1 MYDIVLYC
9 ELVIER
15 GCKAVQFWNKM
26 AERRLNIN
34 APLMSV
40 RRSSAT
46 PPSLTEAKKKILEK
60 RHTLPYYKSDTS
72 SDQVTEP
79 VAVPFNWE
87 HIPGR
92 RKGNGGS
99 EPQPPKANSI
109 TPSPRLPPGKS
120 INATKQTLEKE
131 SKTANK
137 FKSSNKSKSFN
148 VSVVKVD
155 SDKERKA
162 EKIVESRRSNV
173 KFDDDDDNDAYSD
186 ALENLSPTES
196 FSMNCSVSGVSGLD
210 NLDANKFGTFSTDQ
224 QTRDFMMSRF
234 LPAAKAMTLQPPQY
248 SSKKQSVLVEQQPRD
263 VSKLVRE
270 EKKPLPNKH
279 NTAIIPYTGQHQ
291 EEESEDEV
299 DGYEY
304 DNSSNIAAK
313 GCGLL
318 PQLHIR
324 NSLCLL
330 NPVAA
335 MKMKNKAILPPASE
349 VVKPN
354 KSSHIRSFSPVPA
367 VKKAWEAIHKS
378 KSSSRAAS
386 PDKQEG
392 KKKWTSES
400 NRFTYS
406 GELLPGRLSPF
417 RRSRAA
423 AAGISPCR
431 SKPQSPFRGAKLP
444 GDTKEAENYMFGK
457 VKFHSGVLGNVHDV
471 LSQGAKRTSYSG
483 NLTIEKTLYVDT
495 ASTAKLSS
503 SNISSLDINQRVDT
517 VVADLDRSRGKG
529 SNSSFGSSQVIKQVH
544 AVEEK
549 VTFDTDVLSSLD
561 SIPPSLY
568 SYLNL
573 AAKEN
578 KDLGLTTDQ
587 NISQKPVSLQSV
599 QGTFA
604 EDSKTNTQQIVLA
617 NDSGK
622 GSAESIVSSLP
633 PPLPK
638 SPSESWLWRALPLVS
653 VKNSFLH
660 SSQGTQSKAKRH
672 DSNTSGNLKWETI
685 VKTSNLHHDHVR
697 YSQELPTRKS
707 QH

>member
-1 MYDIVLYC
+1 
-9 ELVIER
+9 
-15 GCKAVQFWNKM
+15 M

-697 YSQELPTRKS
+697 YSQVTLLVVIPFA
-707 QH
+707 HNFV

>member
-1 MYDIVLYC
+1 
-9 ELVIER
+9 
-15 GCKAVQFWNKM
+15 M
-26 AERRLNIN
+26 AERKLNIN

-40 RRSSAT
+40 RRSAAT

-60 RHTLPYYKSDTS
+60 RHTLPYYKSDMN

-99 EPQPPKANSI
+99 EPQPPKATSI

-120 INATKQTLEKE
+120 INATKQPLEKE
-131 SKTANK
+131 SKAANKFNK

-148 VSVVKVD
+148 VSVVKID

-162 EKIVESRRSNV
+162 EKIVENRRSNV
-173 KFDDDDDNDAYSD
+173 EYDDDGDDNDAFSD
-186 ALENLSPTES
+186 ALETLSPTES
-196 FSMNCSVSGVSGLD
+196 FSMNCSVSGVSGLE
-210 NLDANKFGTFSTDQ
+210 NLDAKKFGTFSTDQ

-248 SSKKQSVLVEQQPRD
+248 SSRKQSVLVEQQPRD

-270 EKKPLPNKH
+270 EKKPLVNRH
-279 NTAIIPYTGQHQ
+279 NTDIIPYTGQCQ
-291 EEESEDEV
+291 EEESEDEGDV
-299 DGYEY
+299 NEY
-304 DNSSNIAAK
+304 DNSANIAAK

-335 MKMKNKAILPPASE
+335 MKMKNQVALPSVSE
-349 VVKPN
+349 IVKPS
-354 KSSHIRSFSPVPA
+354 KSSLRSFSPVPA
-367 VKKAWEAIHKS
+367 VKKAWDAIHKN
-378 KSSSRAAS
+378 KSGSGAAS
-386 PDKQEG
+386 PDMQEG
-392 KKKWTSES
+392 RKKWTSES
-400 NRFTYS
+400 NRFIYS

-423 AAGISPCR
+423 ATGTSPSR
-431 SKPQSPFRGAKLP
+431 NKPQSPFRGAKLL
-444 GDTKEAENYMFGK
+444 GDSKEPENYKFGK
-457 VKFHSGVLGNVHDV
+457 VKFHSGALGNIQDV

-483 NLTIEKTLYVDT
+483 NLTIEKTLYIDT
-495 ASTAKLSS
+495 GSTAKLSS
-503 SNISSLDINQRVDT
+503 SNISSLDNKRRLDT
-517 VVADLDRSRGKG
+517 VAADFDRRRGKE
-529 SNSSFGSSQVIKQVH
+529 SNSSLGSSQEIKQVH
-544 AVEEK
+544 DVEEK
-549 VTFDTDVLSSLD
+549 IAFGTEVLSALD

-568 SYLNL
+568 SILNL
-573 AAKEN
+573 TAKED
-578 KDLGLTTDQ
+578 KDEGLKPDQ
-587 NISQKPVSLQSV
+587 NISQEPVSLKLV
-599 QGTFA
+599 QETFA

-622 GSAESIVSSLP
+622 DSAEYAVSPLP

-660 SSQGTQSKAKRH
+660 SSQGTQSQAKRH
-672 DSNTSGNLKWETI
+672 DSNTTSGNLKWETI
-685 VKTSNLHHDHVR
+685 VKTSNLHLDHVR
-697 YSQELPTRKS
+697 YSQVTLLILFSIIWCTSTLVVTKMKI
-707 QH
+707 HI

>member
-1 MYDIVLYC
+1 
-9 ELVIER
+9 
-15 GCKAVQFWNKM
+15 M
-26 AERRLNIN
+26 AERKLNIN

-40 RRSSAT
+40 RRSAAT

-60 RHTLPYYKSDTS
+60 RHTLAHYKSDMN

-99 EPQPPKANSI
+99 EPQPPKATSI

-120 INATKQTLEKE
+120 INAPKQPLEKE
-131 SKTANK
+131 SKVANRYK
-137 FKSSNKSKSFN
+137 PSNKSKSFN

-155 SDKERKA
+155 SEKERKA
-162 EKIVESRRSNV
+162 DKIVENRRSNV
-173 KFDDDDDNDAYSD
+173 EYDGDGDGDDDAYSD
-186 ALENLSPTES
+186 ALDTLSPTES
-196 FSMNCSVSGVSGLD
+196 FSMNCSESGVSGLE
-210 NLDANKFGTFSTDQ
+210 NMDAKRFGTFSTDQ

-234 LPAAKAMTLQPPQY
+234 LPAAKAMTLQPSQY
-248 SSKKQSVLVEQQPRD
+248 SSKKQSVLVEQPPRD
-263 VSKLVRE
+263 VSKLIRD
-270 EKKPLPNKH
+270 EKKPLINKPN
-279 NTAIIPYTGQHQ
+279 TDIIPYTGQCQ
-291 EEESEDEV
+291 EEESEDGDNNEC
-299 DGYEY
+299 
-304 DNSSNIAAK
+304 DNSADITAK

-335 MKMKNKAILPPASE
+335 MKVKNQVSLPSITE
-349 VVKPN
+349 VKKPN
-354 KSSHIRSFSPVPA
+354 KRIRSFSPVPA
-367 VKKAWEAIHKS
+367 VKKAWDAIHKN
-378 KSSSRAAS
+378 KSGSGAAS
-386 PDKQEG
+386 PDAQEG
-392 KKKWTSES
+392 RKKWSIES

-423 AAGISPCR
+423 ATGISPSR
-431 SKPQSPFRGAKLP
+431 NRPQSPFRGAKVL
-444 GDTKEAENYMFGK
+444 GDSKEPESYKFSK
-457 VKFHSGVLGNVHDV
+457 VKFHSGALGNVQDV
-471 LSQGAKRTSYSG
+471 LLTQGPKRTSYSG
-483 NLTIEKTLYVDT
+483 SLTIEKTLYIDT

-503 SNISSLDINQRVDT
+503 LNVSSLDNKRRVDT
-517 VVADLDRSRGKG
+517 MVAELDRRGKE
-529 SNSSFGSSQVIKQVH
+529 SNSSLGSSQEIKQVH

-549 VTFDTDVLSSLD
+549 DTLDIEVLKSLD

-568 SYLNL
+568 SILNL
-573 AAKEN
+573 AAKEG
-578 KDLGLTTDQ
+578 KEKGLTTDQ
-587 NISQKPVSLQSV
+587 NISQELASLHLV
-599 QGTFA
+599 EGTFA

-617 NDSGK
+617 NDPGK
-622 GSAESIVSSLP
+622 DGAESGVSPLP

-638 SPSESWLWRALPLVS
+638 SPSESWLWRALPLVP

-660 SSQGTQSKAKRH
+660 SSQGTQSQAKRH
-672 DSNTSGNLKWETI
+672 DSNTTSGNLKWETI

-697 YSQELPTRKS
+697 YSQCIERNRKS
-707 QH
+707 FFGDQ

>member
-1 MYDIVLYC
+1 
-9 ELVIER
+9 
-15 GCKAVQFWNKM
+15 M
-26 AERRLNIN
+26 AERKLNIN

-46 PPSLTEAKKKILEK
+46 PPSFTEAKKKILEK
-60 RHTLPYYKSDTS
+60 RHTLQYYKSDMN

-99 EPQPPKANSI
+99 EPQPPKATSI

-120 INATKQTLEKE
+120 INPTKQPLEKE
-131 SKTANK
+131 SKAANT
-137 FKSSNKSKSFN
+137 FRPSNKSKSFN
-148 VSVVKVD
+148 VSVVKID

-173 KFDDDDDNDAYSD
+173 KYYDDNDDDDGNDAFSD

-196 FSMNCSVSGVSGLD
+196 FSMNCSVSGVSGLE
-210 NLDANKFGTFSTDQ
+210 NLDAKKFGTFSTDQ

-263 VSKLVRE
+263 ISKLVRE
-270 EKKPLPNKH
+270 EKKLLPNKH
-279 NTAIIPYTGQHQ
+279 NTDIIPCTGQCQ
-291 EEESEDEV
+291 EEESEDEG
-299 DGYEY
+299 DDNEY
-304 DNSSNIAAK
+304 DNSGNITAK

-335 MKMKNKAILPPASE
+335 MKMKNQVPLPSASE

-367 VKKAWEAIHKS
+367 VKKAWDAIHKS

-386 PDKQEG
+386 PDKQDS
-392 KKKWTSES
+392 KKKFSSES

-406 GELLPGRLSPF
+406 GELLAGRLSPF

-423 AAGISPCR
+423 ATGVSPSR
-431 SKPQSPFRGAKLP
+431 SKPQSPFCGAKLP
-444 GDTKEAENYMFGK
+444 GDSKEVENYKFGK
-457 VKFHSGVLGNVHDV
+457 VKFHSGALGNIQDV
-471 LSQGAKRTSYSG
+471 LSQGPKRTSYSG
-483 NLTIEKTLYVDT
+483 NLTIEKTLYIDT

-503 SNISSLDINQRVDT
+503 SNISSIDNKWRLDT
-517 VVADLDRSRGKG
+517 VNADFDRRKGKE
-529 SNSSFGSSQVIKQVH
+529 SNSSLGSSQEIKQVH

-549 VTFDTDVLSSLD
+549 ATFDTEVLRSLD

-568 SYLNL
+568 SILNL
-573 AAKEN
+573 ATKEDKN
-578 KDLGLTTDQ
+578 EGLNTDQ
-587 NISQKPVSLQSV
+587 NISQEPVSLQLV

-604 EDSKTNTQQIVLA
+604 EDSKTNTQKIVLA

-622 GSAESIVSSLP
+622 VDAESDASPLP

-653 VKNSFLH
+653 VKNSFLQ
-660 SSQGTQSKAKRH
+660 SSKGTQSQGKRH
-672 DSNTSGNLKWETI
+672 DSNTTSGNLKWETI

-697 YSQELPTRKS
+697 YSQELATHKS